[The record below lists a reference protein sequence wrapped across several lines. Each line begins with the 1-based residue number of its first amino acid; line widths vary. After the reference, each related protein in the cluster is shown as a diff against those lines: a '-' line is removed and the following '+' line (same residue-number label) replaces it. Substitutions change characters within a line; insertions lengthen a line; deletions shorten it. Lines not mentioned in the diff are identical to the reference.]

1 MGISRSEIIDL
12 ISQLNEYVNEISGG
26 YTLYL
31 HQDASADVGGY
42 LLLTHED
49 PDDIETDVGP
59 FTITANGQELE
70 QWATAAG
77 EPGLTELQH
86 GPYEVHGHAEK
97 TAGTKDPTLYAEIY
111 KRAAGGAETLLGTT
125 EASSIILSADTPFS
139 IHVSIPEQ
147 TILIDDRIV
156 VKLFGNQEGSGTDP
170 TISVY
175 VEGDRLTRLR
185 VPVSIGDIGGGVSID
200 EVIPVFLEYGDGF
213 LWTSTWKCIQV
224 ANSDANAWI
233 EATFICPET
242 RADWE
247 FGIVH
252 GSTTASRTKSGK
264 ITAGKYLPDT
274 DGFTINNVFNA
285 VNMDL
290 VNTLVHTS
298 RMYKTSSGTFSAT
311 KGDTIVVLWQ
321 ADNNSGSGTL
331 FVPALYLFHA

>member
-175 VEGDRLTRLR
+175 VEGDKLTRLR
-185 VPVSIGDIGGGVSID
+185 VPVSIGDIGAATPVVWRDPAAFDFDKGDLID
-200 EVIPVFLEYGDGF
+200 NTNWNDLDLSGIIGAGYENVIINARLKDNAANSRFSVRNNGNINAIGRSRAYIL
-213 LWTSTWKCIQV
+213 V
-224 ANSDANAWI
+224 ANQTQEQLFFAGLDSGRIVEI
-233 EATFICPET
+233 EANPKPT
-242 RADWE
+242 DWDN
-247 FGIVH
+247 IDISV
-252 GSTTASRTKSGK
+252 
-264 ITAGKYLPDT
+264 
-274 DGFTINNVFNA
+274 
-285 VNMDL
+285 L
-290 VNTLVHTS
+290 V
-298 RMYKTSSGTFSAT
+298 Y
-311 KGDTIVVLWQ
+311 W
-321 ADNNSGSGTL
+321 
-331 FVPALYLFHA
+331 